1 MRLVGLIGAL
11 GLLVVAAAA
20 VAEDEPPR
28 PSWRRSRANGANKAA
43 CMAYL
48 TARAAEVFGSGA
60 AGGGPAPADNVPAD
74 PDALAAAA
82 RAALGPALQGGTAG
96 NAPDQR

>member
-20 VAEDEPPR
+20 VAEDEPA
-28 PSWRRSRANGANKAA
+28 SAQLAAQCANGANKAA
-43 CMAYL
+43 CTAYL

-96 NAPDQR
+96 DTPDQR